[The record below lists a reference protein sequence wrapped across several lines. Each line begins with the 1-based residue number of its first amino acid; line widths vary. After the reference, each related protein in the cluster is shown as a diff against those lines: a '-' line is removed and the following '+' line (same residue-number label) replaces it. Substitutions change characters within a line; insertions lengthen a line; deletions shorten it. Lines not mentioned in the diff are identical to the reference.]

1 MGSLKEMLPAN
12 LIDLFA
18 SARRVGDTEGE
29 WYEIGQWY
37 GTCTGLGDKDPA
49 GGQLCQLWY
58 TFEVDE
64 IKEYLSGTMLFRG
77 EDVTPVTI
85 SGGTGYL
92 WLAINGGFNMTYDEG
107 VYTQDGIL
115 CY

>member
-18 SARRVGDTEGE
+18 SRGRVGDTEGE